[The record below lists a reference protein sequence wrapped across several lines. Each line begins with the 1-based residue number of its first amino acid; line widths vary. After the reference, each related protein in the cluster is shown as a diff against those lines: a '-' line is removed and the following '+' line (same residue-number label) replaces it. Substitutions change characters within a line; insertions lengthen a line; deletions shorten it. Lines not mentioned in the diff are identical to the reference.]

1 MPATPPTISVI
12 IPAYQAEAFIAR
24 SVHSAQIQTLS
35 PLEILVVDDGSND
48 NTAEVAAACGDLVRV
63 IRQPNGGPASAR
75 NHGAREARGE
85 WLAFLDA
92 DDGWLPKKLERQ
104 IAQIDDTVSLLHCY
118 CLHDKT
124 GPLAPDLQTFDT
136 LWNRNTICTSSV
148 LLRKSEFDA
157 AGGFDED
164 RSVMAVEDYNLWLRL
179 LHRQCRFRV
188 VRERLVDYTPAPNNL
203 SGQFG
208 RMVRSEL
215 SNVEKIRQVC
225 GIDANTI
232 SRKQAAIYTEWGQA
246 LFHSRDLKE
255 ARDCYR
261 NVLSRQPTLNALIRW
276 IATFVPRPILDIRRA
291 RKSEECLEPRDQS
304 LEPKGQSLES
314 RAQSLESRA

>member
-1 MPATPPTISVI
+1 MSSPLPTISVI
-12 IPAYQAEAFIAR
+12 MPAYQAEAFITR
-24 SVHSAQIQTLS
+24 SIRSAQTQTLR
-35 PLEILVVDDGSND
+35 PLEILVVDDGSKD

-63 IRQPNGGPASAR
+63 IRQTNGGPASAR

-92 DDGWLPKKLERQ
+92 DDGWLPNKLERQ
-104 IAQIDDTVSLLHCY
+104 VALMDDTVSLLHCY
-118 CLHDKT
+118 CLIDQT
-124 GPLAPDLQTFDT
+124 GPLTPDVQTFDT
-136 LWNRNTICTSSV
+136 LWNRNTLCTSSV

-157 AGGFDED
+157 AGGFDDD
-164 RSVMAVEDYNLWLRL
+164 RAIMAVEDYNLWLRL
-179 LHRQCRFRV
+179 LHRQCQFRV
-188 VRERLVDYTPAPNNL
+188 LRERLVEYTPAPNNL

-215 SNVEKIRQVC
+215 NNVEKIRQVC
-225 GIDANTI
+225 GIDSETI

-246 LFHSRDLKE
+246 LFHSRDMKE

-276 IATFVPRPILDIRRA
+276 MATFVPRPVLDMRRA
-291 RKSEECLEPRDQS
+291 RRAEEGLVPR
-304 LEPKGQSLES
+304 
-314 RAQSLESRA
+314 A